1 MKRTSRISDLRNII
15 TEEKKRGRKIAFVP
29 TMGFLHH
36 GHLTLI
42 DKAKETGAFLVVS
55 IFVNPLQFGPNEDLT
70 RYPRDIERDALLV
83 EAAGVD
89 ILFHPTVEEM
99 YPEKMVTFVEVGELD
114 EMLCGANRPGH
125 FRGVATVVNKLFNI
139 VQPDMAFFG
148 QKDYQQYLIIK
159 RMVTDL
165 NLPIQICPVPIVRED
180 DGLAMSSRNV
190 FLNPEQ
196 RQEALVL
203 SKSLNEAERSIQM
216 GQKSAREV
224 EEQIKKSITLKS
236 QGVIDYVEVRDASD
250 LTEVTDI
257 KRPVLIALAVK
268 FGTTRLIDNKVVE
281 VKRDV

>member
-1 MKRTSRISDLRNII
+1 
-15 TEEKKRGRKIAFVP
+15 
-29 TMGFLHH
+29 MGFLHH